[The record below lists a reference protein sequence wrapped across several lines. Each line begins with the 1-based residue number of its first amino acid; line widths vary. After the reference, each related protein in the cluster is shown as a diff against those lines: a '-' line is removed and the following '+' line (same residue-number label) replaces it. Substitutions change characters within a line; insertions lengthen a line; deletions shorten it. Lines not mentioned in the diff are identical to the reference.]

1 MAPQVAPVV
10 VVESVKLDRDVLVG
24 CQVHGTLRNDSS
36 AEYPVTLILK
46 ARHDAGTV
54 IATALA
60 NVGFVGAEQ
69 TRQLRRLFMIST
81 TTFSLT
87 ATESAASSSGTC

>member
-24 CQVHGTLRNDSS
+24 CQVDGTLRNDSS
-36 AEYPVTLILK
+36 AEYRVTLVLK
-46 ARHDAGTV
+46 ARNGAGTV
-54 IATALA
+54 IATAPA

-69 TRQLRRLFMIST
+69 TRQLRRLLS
-81 TTFSLT
+81 
-87 ATESAASSSGTC
+87 